1 MNKYELNRGAGRTR
15 VSLLAYYLGNDPIVF
30 IYNEN
35 AHIGAIAL
43 GEYDHKELRASTS
56 VLTRLGHKDD
66 AIAQMA
72 AHSISKHTKKP
83 ACVICGIHLD
93 NITDEEIQ
101 EILNNCTNLIEEAK
115 LHL

>member
-1 MNKYELNRGAGRTR
+1 MNKYELSRGAGRTR
-15 VSLLAYYLGNDPIVF
+15 VSLLACYLGNDPIIF

-43 GEYDHKELRASTS
+43 GEYDHKEQRASTS

-72 AHSISKHTKKP
+72 ARSISKHVKKP

-101 EILNNCTNLIEEAK
+101 EILNNCTDLIEEAK